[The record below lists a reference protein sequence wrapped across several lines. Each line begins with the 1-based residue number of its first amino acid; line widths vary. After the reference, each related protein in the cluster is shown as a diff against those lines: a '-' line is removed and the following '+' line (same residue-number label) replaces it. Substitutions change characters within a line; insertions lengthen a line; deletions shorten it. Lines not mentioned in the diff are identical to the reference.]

1 MTDFSKYIIA
11 TDLDGTFFDDHSQFV
26 PRNVEA
32 IKRFCAGGGLFTLAT
47 GRVQLNMYTRYEAF
61 ADVLSAPAV
70 MSNGAYLYNFSTD
83 EEYLPEFIPEDIADE
98 LLDVAHTKFPDVD
111 FRVHVPQGLRIERDD
126 RIVGRDAKNYKP
138 GSVIV
143 APSTEWPHNNWY
155 KIVFRATFK
164 SRECM
169 DEVYAALDRLKEVRV
184 AIAEQ
189 FGDRIEMATSDPA
202 ILEIQAKGVTKA
214 HGIDKLRKFLGND
227 RRLVITCGDF
237 ENDIPMHRAAD
248 IAIAPGNA
256 LPEVKAI
263 CKHTVCHCNEGV
275 IADAIELIERG
286 EI

>member
-61 ADVLSAPAV
+61 AEVLSAPAV
-70 MSNGAYLYNFSTD
+70 MSNGAYLYNFTTD

-98 LLDVAHTKFPDVD
+98 LLNVAHTKFPDVD

-126 RIVGRDAKNYKP
+126 RTVGRDARNYKP

-143 APSTEWPHNNWY
+143 APSTEWPHDNWY
-155 KIVFRATFK
+155 KIVFRAIAKPTDPI
-164 SRECM
+164 E
-169 DEVYAALDRLKEVRV
+169 EINAALDRLKEVRA
-184 AIAEQ
+184 AINAQ

-227 RRLVITCGDF
+227 RRLVITCGDY

-263 CKHTVCHCNEGV
+263 CKHTVCHCNQGV
-275 IADAIELIERG
+275 IADTIELIERG

>member
-11 TDLDGTFFDDHSQFV
+11 TDLDGTFFGTRTRFV
-26 PRNVEA
+26 PRNIEA
-32 IKRFCAGGGLFTLAT
+32 LKRFCAGGGLFTLAT
-47 GRVQLNMYTRYEAF
+47 GRVQLNMYTNYETF
-61 ADVLSAPAV
+61 AEVLSAPAV

-98 LLDVAHTKFPDVD
+98 LLVLAHTQFPDVD

-126 RIVGRDAKNYKP
+126 RTVGRDARHYKP

-143 APSTEWPHNNWY
+143 APSTAWPHNNWY
-155 KIVFRATFK
+155 KIVFRATFGEK
-164 SRECM
+164 AEM
-169 DEVYAALDRLKEVRV
+169 DEINAALERLKVVRAAV
-184 AIAEQ
+184 AAQ

-227 RRLVITCGDF
+227 QRLVITCGDF

-263 CKHTVCHCNEGV
+263 CKHTVCHCDDGV
-275 IADAIELIERG
+275 IADVIELIERG